1 MSSDD
6 EGVLFRANALDIV
19 KSWMPGGDEEL
30 NENKVQQQ
38 LEKHPQRNPVTLYRP
53 TSALSGMSLPSLTR
67 PNTVNVNT
75 DAVQINCDREM
86 KQKLLR
92 KSRGSREDE
101 SVMAELNMKLQRE
114 EVEDDEEKRL
124 IISKTHDN
132 KESMKRKRTTHD
144 ELLDKLRQ
152 EAAQKKAKNLKR
164 KLQLQRKK
172 LQQQKEISA

>member
-1 MSSDD
+1 
-6 EGVLFRANALDIV
+6 
-19 KSWMPGGDEEL
+19 
-30 NENKVQQQ
+30 
-38 LEKHPQRNPVTLYRP
+38 
-53 TSALSGMSLPSLTR
+53 
-67 PNTVNVNT
+67 
-75 DAVQINCDREM
+75 M

-92 KSRGSREDE
+92 KARGSREDE